1 MVWAPTKANREA
13 IRFWLDC
20 LQIVTVVAGVV
31 AVGGTFYSNSMA
43 EQARL
48 NEQAQRDTEQLAAI
62 KRELERPY
70 QEKKLA
76 LYLDAARVLAH
87 LAASPNV
94 EKESTEARFWE
105 LYWGELA
112 FVESRTID
120 EAKDGPPSV
129 EKLMVQFCKQY
140 FKERCDKSESQA
152 AAIKMAT
159 QASKE
164 VRDLWEK
171 IGQSTNSEGGVD
183 VRLSRDSQV
192 KPE

>member
-1 MVWAPTKANREA
+1 MVCAPTKASREA

-20 LQIVTVVAGVV
+20 LQIVTVVAGVL
-31 AVGGTFYSNSMA
+31 AVGGTFYSNSRA

-48 NEQAQRDTEQLAAI
+48 NDQAQREKEQLDAV

-87 LAASPNV
+87 LATSPNV
-94 EKESTEARFWE
+94 EKESTEALFWE

-112 FVESRTID
+112 FVESRT
-120 EAKDGPPSV
+120 EEETKDGPPSV
-129 EKLMVQFCKQY
+129 EKLMVRFCQGY
-140 FKERCDKSESQA
+140 FDPARCSTSDDDLAKSA
-152 AAIKMAT
+152 AFNMAT
-159 QASKE
+159 QTSQE

-171 IGQSTNSEGGVD
+171 IGQFNNCSVAT
-183 VRLSRDSQV
+183 RC
-192 KPE
+192 